1 MRLAVTRAAE
11 RLNALSSRAMA
22 AGVEIVPL
30 PFTQTQPT
38 PFELPDA
45 ISLDQVDWLFFTSA
59 NGVRSFFAPFDSAQG
74 DTVKPCFSR
83 SARHYTKVSFGGV
96 QGERVDARPKI
107 AAVGVKT
114 AAALKAVGYV
124 VDFQP
129 TVANGS
135 SLFKEFIG
143 SHLNESGVIL
153 YARAKRVNFDP
164 QELFA
169 ATNYKYNPVI
179 CYETVPIEVDQQVV
193 ARLNDKDYILF
204 TAPSAV
210 CTYNEKFGAPTARPI
225 AIGPTTATAMT
236 NSGWSEFATMKQPDV
251 DRVLEYL

>member
-1 MRLAVTRAAE
+1 MRLGVTRVAE
-11 RLNALSSRAMA
+11 RLTALSARATA

-30 PFTQTQPT
+30 PFRQSQPM
-38 PFELPDA
+38 PFELPAA

-59 NGVRSFFAPFDSAQG
+59 NGVRSFLACPDGLKIELAPQ
-74 DTVKPCFSR
+74 T
-83 SARHYTKVSFGGV
+83 
-96 QGERVDARPKI
+96 KI
-107 AAVGVKT
+107 AVVGNRT
-114 AAALKAVGYV
+114 AAALKAAGHV

-129 TVANGS
+129 ATASGEA
-135 SLFKEFIG
+135 LFREFIE
-143 SHLNESGVIL
+143 SHLNKAGVIV

-169 ATNYKYNPVI
+169 ATNYEYYPVV

-193 ARLNDKDYILF
+193 ARLENKDYILF

-210 CTYNEKFGAPTARPI
+210 LAYNEQFGLPTAHSI

-236 NSGWSEFATMKQPDV
+236 NSGWAEFVTMKQPDV

>member
-1 MRLAVTRAAE
+1 MRLGVTRAAE
-11 RLNALSSRAMA
+11 RLTVLSSRAIA
-22 AGVEIVPL
+22 AGVEIVSL
-30 PFTQTQPT
+30 PFSQAQPT

-83 SARHYTKVSFGGV
+83 SVRHYTKVSFGGA

-107 AAVGVKT
+107 AAVGDRT

-135 SLFKEFIG
+135 SLFKEFIE

-164 QELFA
+164 QKLFA
-169 ATNYKYNPVI
+169 KTEFTYYPVV
-179 CYETVPIEVDQQVV
+179 CYETVPIKVDQQVV
-193 ARLNDKDYILF
+193 ARLENKDYILF

-210 CTYNEKFGAPTARPI
+210 RTYNDMFGLPTACPI
-225 AIGPTTATAMT
+225 AIGSTTAAAMT
-236 NSGWSEFATMKQPDV
+236 DSGWAGFKTMKQPDV